1 MKKYIL
7 VTLMFL
13 LASCEALSG
22 LSLTTEDQLVPEA
35 IGNPEV
41 VPFPP
46 EYLPKELT
54 ESPNYSGKTFVLAP
68 DEFIKEGAP
77 KVSADPSEDETGA
90 WMTDGLALVA
100 GLAKSWLP
108 GMAALEALFL
118 TISRRKRQHY
128 ANAVRA
134 IAPTNGSIDVKE
146 SMANI
151 LRAFGVLHTSTATEA
166 LAEKQVASA
175 QLKKKK

>member
-22 LSLTTEDQLVPEA
+22 LSLTTEDQLMPEA
-35 IGNPEV
+35 VGSPEV

-68 DEFIKEGAP
+68 DELIKEGISYQVIGGVRFYERQEIKDVLAYLRASQSQEDS
-77 KVSADPSEDETGA
+77 VSILRIINVPPRGIGKKTVEKI
-90 WMTDGLALVA
+90 L
-100 GLAKSWLP
+100 
-108 GMAALEALFL
+108 
-118 TISRRKRQHY
+118 
-128 ANAVRA
+128 
-134 IAPTNGSIDVKE
+134 DVKKNRDFHPKNFLE
-146 SMANI
+146 NHKVA
-151 LRAFGVLHTSTATEA
+151 RA
-166 LAEKQVASA
+166 
-175 QLKKKK
+175 